1 MGISK
6 RQQLQSNFQRQRT
19 GKLDHKQG
27 SKLQSRVAGVSLTGN
42 IPPLQSSESSWYR
55 CCNIQ
60 TRSCPRNTSDKF
72 SRVALAVVYIAAP
85 ASTVRVRMFNRVR
98 VEADY
103 APSSIVF

>member
-55 CCNIQ
+55 CCNRQ

-72 SRVALAVVYIAAP
+72 ARVALAVVYIAAP